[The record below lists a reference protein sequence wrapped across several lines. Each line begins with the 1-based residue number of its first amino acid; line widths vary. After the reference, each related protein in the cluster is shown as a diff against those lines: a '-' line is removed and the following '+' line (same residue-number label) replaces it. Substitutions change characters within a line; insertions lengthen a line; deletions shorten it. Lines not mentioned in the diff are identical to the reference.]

1 VRSSF
6 GTTLTEDYVT
16 NGLDMRIYLAWL

>member
-6 GTTLTEDYVT
+6 ATTLTEDYVT
-16 NGLDMRIYLAWL
+16 NGLDMRIYLARL